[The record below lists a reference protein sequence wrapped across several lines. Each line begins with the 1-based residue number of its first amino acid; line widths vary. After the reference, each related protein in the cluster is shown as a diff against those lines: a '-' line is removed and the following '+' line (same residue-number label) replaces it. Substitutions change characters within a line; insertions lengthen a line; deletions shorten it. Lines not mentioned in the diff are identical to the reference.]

1 MPEYNSSSASSN
13 TKIII
18 AAIAILILLAV
29 VALAYVAYV
38 PKNTVGTTSIPPTTT
53 MNGTSNTAPS
63 LPGIFG
69 SGQMN
74 TTGSTV
80 LFNVS
85 TPSSPQNFT
94 TYQQH
99 IINTTGSGLALYNQM
114 VGSLNQSIVNFP
126 SSLFNVQLST
136 GEVNGMNYTLL
147 TVVPQNSKSEA
158 FTLVGYKG
166 DQVISVN
173 IVSTT
178 TRLTS
183 SGVSGVL
190 SLAASSFS

>member
-1 MPEYNSSSASSN
+1 MPEYNSPSPSSSR
-13 TKIII
+13 KIII
-18 AAIAILILLAV
+18 AAAVILVLLAV
-29 VALAYVAYV
+29 VALAYSAYV
-38 PKNTVGTTSIPPTTT
+38 PRNTVRTTSILPNSTT
-53 MNGTSNTAPS
+53 NGTSNTVPS

-69 SGQMN
+69 NGQTN
-74 TTGSTV
+74 ASGSTV
-80 LFNVS
+80 IFNVS

-99 IINTTGSGLALYNQM
+99 VINTTGSGLTLYNEM
-114 VGSLNQSIVNFP
+114 VGSLNQSIANFP

-136 GEVNGMNYTLL
+136 GAVDGMNYTLL

-158 FTLVGYKG
+158 FNLVGYKG

-190 SLAASSFS
+190 GLAASSFS